1 MKSEQIQSLT
11 RQYPTP
17 MYAFDIGVLRKR
29 VQYLKDALPKG
40 VKICYAVKANNFIIK
55 ELIEDVDRFEI
66 CSPGE
71 AYVCQRLDVPA
82 EKMVISGV
90 YKTPEFIEDLVAHHP
105 DVGIYTVE
113 SMEHF
118 RLLRHCSEAYGRK
131 LPVLLRLTSGNQFG
145 LDESD
150 LRQIVRDHAEVLDIK
165 GIQYYSGTQKH
176 SMKKLKREL
185 EHLDELMQSLQADYG
200 FVTRE
205 LEFGPGFQVCY
216 FRGEE
221 YDEDGFL
228 AEFSQLLSQMQ
239 YQTKI
244 TLEMGR
250 AIAASCGTY
259 LTRVVD
265 RKVNKKQNYAIVDGG
280 IHHLVYFGQS
290 MAMKHPMYQVLPE
303 REATEDEFW
312 NLCGSLCTVNDILVK
327 QLPVKNLQMGDVFAF
342 ENTGAYCMIEGI
354 SLFLSR
360 ELPRVVLVKED
371 GDTIL
376 VRNEVATDTINT
388 PNYERKQ

>member
-1 MKSEQIQSLT
+1 MNHDQIRMLT
-11 RQYPTP
+11 QRYPTP

-29 VQYLKDALPKG
+29 VQYLKEALPKG
-40 VKICYAVKANNFIIK
+40 VGMCYAVKANNFIIK
-55 ELIEDVDRFEI
+55 ELIDWVDRFEI

-71 AYVCQRLDVPA
+71 AYVCRRLDVPE

-90 YKTPEFIEDLVAHHP
+90 YKTPQFIEELVASCP
-105 DVGIYTVE
+105 KVGIYTIE
-113 SMEHF
+113 SMEHY
-118 RLLRHCSEAYGRK
+118 RLLGSLAEKYGVK

-145 LDESD
+145 LDEGD
-150 LRQIVRDHAEVLDIK
+150 LRSIIQDNAQTLDIR
-165 GIQYYSGTQKH
+165 GLQYYSGTQKH
-176 SMKKLKREL
+176 SMKRLKREI
-185 EHLDELMQSLQADYG
+185 DYMDGLMQSLQEDYG
-200 FVTRE
+200 FVCRE

-216 FRGEE
+216 FQGET

-228 AEFSQLLSQMQ
+228 AEFSQLLGQMK
-239 YQTKI
+239 YKTKL

-259 LTRVVD
+259 LTTVVD
-265 RKVNKKQNYAIVDGG
+265 QKVNKKQNYAIVDGG

-290 MAMKHPMYQVLPE
+290 MAMKHPVYKVDPI
-303 REATEDEFW
+303 REPTEEEFW
-312 NLCGSLCTVNDILVK
+312 NLCGSLCTANDILVK
-327 QLPVKNLQMGDVFAF
+327 QLPVRDLRIGDVFAF

-360 ELPRVVLVKED
+360 ELPRVILVQED
-371 GDTIL
+371 GDPLL
-376 VRNEVATDTINT
+376 VRSEIATDPINT